1 MFIVNGVSGSSL
13 HCINFG
19 AATDPACGSGT
30 FLLNAMS
37 IITNAIKSR
46 KKELVCDFESM
57 QFYNARMSDDVP
69 NYWAENFIY
78 GFDPKFIMA
87 ITAKVNMVLHG
98 DGSAHIFKYDAFSD
112 FSKYKDTKLRPVG
125 DNLRSVSREH
135 YNKDMCETF
144 DVVLSNPPFG
154 VTLSSETVRQLGK
167 TFALSESTSSESL
180 FIERCFQLLKP
191 NGRLGLVLPESVFN
205 TVDNMQVRLF
215 LYRMFKIKAI
225 VSLPRN
231 VFIDTPTLTSLLF
244 AQKKTA
250 PEIEKWDSEWQKNI
264 DYANR
269 AIKAG
274 KVCVSAMKKSSYTS
288 AKEVEKAVVTAINEI
303 LHEDEWVI
311 KKGKNSEVI
320 PVRMRKDMATVDD
333 AFLYYNDLL
342 KSASIDKFILRYAFD
357 KTSQVYDQQFDSFVV
372 DEVGYKL
379 SKRKEK
385 SMPNQL
391 CTFVGNNTKKKIYN
405 LHLCDEPYSVSYDV
419 GEPTTVLDIVKKEV
433 KWD

>member
-1 MFIVNGVSGSSL
+1 M
-13 HCINFG
+13 
-19 AATDPACGSGT
+19 P
-30 FLLNAMS
+30 

-112 FSKYKDTKLRPVG
+112 FSKYRDTKLRPVG
-125 DNLRSVSREH
+125 DNLRSVSRER

-154 VTLSSETVRQLGK
+154 VTISSEIARQLGK
-167 TFALSESTSSESL
+167 SFVLSESTSSESL

-205 TVDNMQVRLF
+205 AVDNMQVRLF

-250 PEIEKWDSEWQKNI
+250 QEIEKWDSEWQKNI
-264 DYANR
+264 DYANK

-274 KVCVSAMKKSSYTS
+274 KVCVSSMKKKSYTS
-288 AKEVEKAVVTAINEI
+288 AQEVEKAVVNAIREI
-303 LHEDEWVI
+303 LHEDDWVV

-320 PVRMRKDMATVDD
+320 PVHMRADIATIDD

-342 KSASIDKFILRYAFD
+342 KSASIEKFVFRYAFD
-357 KTSQVYDQQFDSFVV
+357 KTSQAYDQDFDSFVV

-385 SMPNQL
+385 SRPNQL
-391 CTFVGNNTKKKIYN
+391 CSFIGNNTKKKIYN

-419 GEPTTVLDIVKKEV
+419 GESATVLDIVKREV